1 MKVAFAIEAGD
12 GLNAQVCPSFGRA
25 PRFLI
30 VDSKDNSTEVLEN
43 KAAQE
48 AHGAGTGAAAMI
60 SKHGVQAIVA
70 GRFGPKAF
78 DALSAAEIAMYE
90 APADQ
95 TVKTVLEQIQ
105 AGTLKKL

>member
-1 MKVAFAIEAGD
+1 
-12 GLNAQVCPSFGRA
+12 
-25 PRFLI
+25 
-30 VDSKDNSTEVLEN
+30 
-43 KAAQE
+43 
-48 AHGAGTGAAAMI
+48 MI

-95 TVKTVLEQIQ
+95 TVKTVLVQIQ